1 MERKAERRTIVV
13 VSVWHFINAL
23 LTIFVFGLWF
33 KNNGDF
39 TVNELYPELAGGSS
53 SFVDI
58 LYTVMST
65 YGIAILLIGIANI
78 YCLRYLRDDTI
89 NRKWQLWMV
98 VMCLVSLFSMD
109 VISTFLYM
117 IVFVTYISKNKAIR
131 LNNERKQVLAI

>member
-78 YCLRYLRDDTI
+78 HCLRYLRDDTI